1 MTDSA
6 FSPAYPGLAAL
17 IQAGLRRDGWEPD
30 YGSALQWGTQA
41 QSREAVEVNL
51 ERAPL
56 VWEPLGTPWLS
67 PNTPT
72 LSVPEEL
79 VFLDG
84 VVRMHTRLLFEAA
97 DRYGYSGLGTVV
109 VGALRLKPGQSLSME
124 KALLVPRVRRC
135 LLLPTDCALP
145 AGETAFPGLPFAF
158 EHVHYTPR
166 PETVEEQAPEQALQ
180 QVLRATEKHYLEAL
194 LAQYETQQSE
204 EHPVIFMVDGPLPR
218 YSTPHAAQ
226 KMPVVGLV
234 KTLHTRYLPPE
245 QHRVLYAL
253 QAGQRSP
260 LFRIGQKQI
269 SWYMCLA
276 NPQRLDSPLSG
287 IVRLEVLSHQVQASI
302 ATVQALA
309 DRLCEILPALVL
321 SRHEDP
327 RSPQNIL
334 PIHTL
339 ERQLKM
345 RMGHRALI
353 QRAIDAYFHHHLQ
366 ELV

>member
-1 MTDSA
+1 MTDSLLT
-6 FSPAYPGLAAL
+6 PAYSGLADF
-17 IQAGLRRDGWEPD
+17 IRAGLRRDGWEPD
-30 YGSALQWGTQA
+30 YGSALQWGAQA
-41 QSREAVEVNL
+41 QSRETVEVNL

-67 PNTPT
+67 MDA
-72 LSVPEEL
+72 LSLPVPEEL

-84 VVRMHTRLLFEAA
+84 VVRMHTRLLFEQA
-97 DRYGYSGLGTVV
+97 DRYVYSGLGTVV
-109 VGALRLKPGQSLSME
+109 VGALRLRPGQPLSME
-124 KALLVPRVRRC
+124 QALLAPRVRRC
-135 LLLPTDCALP
+135 LLLPSDCALP

-158 EHVHYTPR
+158 EHAHYTPR
-166 PETVEEQAPEQALQ
+166 PDAAAEQAPEQALQ
-180 QVLRATEKHYLEAL
+180 QVLRATEKDYLEAL
-194 LAQYETQQSE
+194 LAQYDPR
-204 EHPVIFMVDGPLPR
+204 EHPAIFIVDGPLPR

-226 KMPVVGLV
+226 KVPVVGLV

-245 QHRVLYAL
+245 QQRILYAL
-253 QAGQRSP
+253 RAGQRSP

-276 NPQRLDSPLSG
+276 NPQALDTPLSG

-302 ATVQALA
+302 AAVQSLA
-309 DRLCEILPALVL
+309 DRLCQLLPALVL

-353 QRAIDAYFHHHLQ
+353 QRAIDSYFHSHLQ
-366 ELV
+366 ELS